1 MLRTV
6 PMRVH
11 DVSLTLRPDMPT
23 WPGEQGP
30 RIEPLKRLARGDSS
44 NVSLVTVGDHTGTH
58 VDPPVHFIEGGPGVD
73 RLPVDALVGPCQLV
87 GYDEDEHI
95 SGKWLDSAAIAQGT
109 QRILFKTRNSARW
122 TDPRAPFEK
131 DFIALDETAAHWLV
145 RRSVKLAG
153 IDYLSIEPFGSG
165 KVGHPVHVALL
176 RAGVVI
182 VEGLDLHEV
191 APGGYEIVCAPLK
204 IANGTGSPAR
214 VFLIQR

>member
-1 MLRTV
+1 
-6 PMRVH
+6 MRVH
-11 DVSLTLRPDMPT
+11 DVTLTLRPDMPT

-44 NVSLVTVGDHTGTH
+44 NVSVVTLGDHTGTH
-58 VDPPVHFIEGGPGVD
+58 VDPPVHFIEGAPGVD
-73 RLPVDALVGPCQLV
+73 RLPLEVLVGPCQVV

-95 SGKWLDSAAIAQGT
+95 SHKWLETAAIGADT
-109 QRILFKTRNSARW
+109 HRIVFKTRNSAHW
-122 TDPRAPFEK
+122 TDPAAPFDK

-145 RRSVKLAG
+145 RRGVKLVG

-165 KVGHPVHVALL
+165 KIGHPVHVALL

-182 VEGLDLHEV
+182 IEGLDLHDV
-191 APGGYEIVCAPLK
+191 QPGTYEIVCAPLK
-204 IANGTGSPAR
+204 IENGTGSPAR